1 MQGKKRFIK
10 LDKKEEEALKIGW
23 KTGKKATF
31 RQRCHYILL
40 SSQGLEINAI
50 SKVYQ
55 KTRQSIA
62 VWLNKYEAK
71 GISGL
76 HTAKGSGRPP
86 IIRIDNVTEVKR
98 IEDLVEANP
107 QNLKVVLNQIKEEL
121 GKELSKKT
129 LKRLLKKGT
138 GAGSDLGLFHLR
150 NQTP

>member
-40 SSQGLEINAI
+40 SSQGFEINAI

-55 KTRQSIA
+55 KTRQSI
-62 VWLNKYEAK
+62 VGWLNKYEAK

-107 QNLKVVLNQIKEEL
+107 QNLKVVLNQIKEEF